1 MLPFGKVMVYLSFIR
16 NMNARGLSANC
27 VHNGIR

>member
-1 MLPFGKVMVYLSFIR
+1 MVYLSFIR